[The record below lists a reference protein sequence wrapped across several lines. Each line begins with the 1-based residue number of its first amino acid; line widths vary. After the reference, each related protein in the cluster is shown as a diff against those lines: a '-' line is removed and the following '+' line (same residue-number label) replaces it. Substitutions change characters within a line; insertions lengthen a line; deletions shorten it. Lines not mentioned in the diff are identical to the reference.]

1 MTGLNTSCEL
11 IFFYSFLVNLVIMI
25 DLIDEIDYNMI
36 RDAIK
41 PDLTMFLHYETLEIK
56 GKQVVEIDIQRG
68 TA

>member
-1 MTGLNTSCEL
+1 MTGLNTSYGL
-11 IFFYSFLVNLVIMI
+11 IIFLVFLVNLVIMI

-36 RDAIK
+36 RDAVK

-68 TA
+68 PA